1 MKPSTKYKAVLQYIG
16 TRYAG
21 WQIQKDRKTVQG
33 CLKEALGILSGE
45 DVTVIGA
52 GRTDAGVHALGQVAH
67 FRIQKEFALGRLHR
81 ALNSLLPWD
90 IRVIR
95 LKVTRPNFH
104 AQKHALKKRYEYR
117 IYNGLIL
124 SPFLYGYVHHTP
136 APLNSTAMKEAAS
149 LLCGRRDFSG
159 FAAAGTQTGN
169 RNRHVFVS
177 RLRRRGHLI
186 LYQIEADGFLH
197 HMVRNIVGTLL
208 QVALGQRPSEDIVS
222 IFKSQDRRNAGP
234 TASAH
239 GLYLMKVFY

>member
-1 MKPSTKYKAVLQYIG
+1 MTQSTKYKAVLQYIG

-33 CLKEALGILSGE
+33 CLMEALSTLSGE

-52 GRTDAGVHALGQVAH
+52 GRTDAGVHAFGQVAH
-67 FRIQKEFALGRLHR
+67 FRIQKEFTLGRLHR
-81 ALNSLLPWD
+81 ALNGLLPWD

-95 LKVTRPNFH
+95 LKVTQPDFH

-117 IYNGLIL
+117 IYNGPVL
-124 SPFLYGYVHHTP
+124 SPFLHGYVYHTP
-136 APLNSTAMKEAAS
+136 VPLDCAAMKEAAG
-149 LLCGRRDFSG
+149 LLCGWHDFSG
-159 FAAAGTQTGN
+159 FAAAGTKAGN

-177 RLRRRGHLI
+177 RLKRKGHFI
-186 LYQIEADGFLH
+186 LYQIEATGFLR
-197 HMVRNIVGTLL
+197 HMVRNIMGTLL
-208 QVALGQRPSEDIVS
+208 QVALGQRPSEDIIS

-234 TASAH
+234 TALAH